1 MKTKKNK
8 LFLSLFCILSL
19 FFFMQPVFAE
29 SIPENVPFN
38 GVYDPHNYLSSE
50 SVSNISVFNWQY
62 TKDTSN
68 KANPRLAVIIIE
80 ELDNELDK
88 VVDYTAE
95 SWNFAHSKVFISAVP
110 EMPNTY
116 ELDNGILLFISVKDG
131 LVRTKTARENSL
143 NLDEHTIS
151 SLESVLKSNF
161 EKGNYSQGI
170 YSYVELLKE
179 KIGKPEKYEHD
190 ASEFGSKTKNMTPEE
205 QEAQKEG
212 WAFEEGA
219 RDGRLIG
226 AIILI
231 SIPFVIVFY
240 SFIRFF
246 IKFSLKG
253 IYKIF
258 VGDTKDILKKEEK

>member
-19 FFFMQPVFAE
+19 FFFMQPVLAE
-29 SIPENVPFN
+29 SIPGNLPFN
-38 GVYDPHNYLSSE
+38 GVYDPYNYLSSE
-50 SVSNISVFNWQY
+50 SVSNISVFNWEY
-62 TKDTSN
+62 TKKTSN

-95 SWNFAHSKVFISAVP
+95 SWNFAHSKVFRSAVP
-110 EMPNTY
+110 EMPDTY

-131 LVRTKTARENSL
+131 LVRTKTARRNSL
-143 NLDEHTIS
+143 NLDEQAIS
-151 SLESVLKSNF
+151 NLESVLKNNF

-179 KIGKPEKYEHD
+179 KIGRPEKYEHD

-205 QEAQKEG
+205 KKEQKMS
-212 WAFEEGA
+212 WSI
-219 RDGRLIG
+219 RDGSREGVLIG
-226 AIILI
+226 AMFLI
-231 SIPFVIVFY
+231 SIPFVVMLY
-240 SFIRFF
+240 SFIRF
-246 IKFSLKG
+246 LAKG
-253 IYKIF
+253 IFKF
-258 VGDTKDILKKEEK
+258 LVGNVEDVFESRKK

>member
-19 FFFMQPVFAE
+19 FLFMQPVFAE

-95 SWNFAHSKVFISAVP
+95 SWNFAHSKVFRSAVP
-110 EMPNTY
+110 EMPDTY

-131 LVRTKTARENSL
+131 LVRTKTARRNSL
-143 NLDEHTIS
+143 NLDEQAIS
-151 SLESVLKSNF
+151 NLKSVLKSNF

-205 QEAQKEG
+205 QESQKED
-212 WAFEEGA
+212 WAIKDGA
-219 RDGRLIG
+219 RQGTLIG
-226 AIILI
+226 TIILC
-231 SIPFVIVFY
+231 SIPVVIVFY
-240 SFIRFF
+240 IF
-246 IKFSLKG
+246 IKFLFKG
-253 IYKIF
+253 IFKFIF
-258 VGDTKDILKKEEK
+258 KFLVGDSEDVF

>member
-8 LFLSLFCILSL
+8 LFLSLFCILSFL
-19 FFFMQPVFAE
+19 FFMQPVFAE

-62 TKDTSN
+62 TKDISN

-95 SWNFAHSKVFISAVP
+95 SWNFAHSKVFRSAVP
-110 EMPNTY
+110 EMPDTY

-131 LVRTKTARENSL
+131 LVRTKTARRNSL
-143 NLDEHTIS
+143 NLDEQAIS
-151 SLESVLKSNF
+151 NLESVLKSNF

-179 KIGKPEKYEHD
+179 QIGRPEKYEHD

-205 QEAQKEG
+205 QEAQKED
-212 WAFEEGA
+212 WAIKEGS
-219 RDGRLIG
+219 RQG
-226 AIILI
+226 AIIGAAILFLT
-231 SIPFVIVFY
+231 PLVFILY
-240 SFIRFF
+240 SFIRF
-246 IKFSLKG
+246 LAKG
-253 IYKIF
+253 IFKFIF
-258 VGDTKDILKKEEK
+258 KFLVGDSKDVFKNRK

>member
-95 SWNFAHSKVFISAVP
+95 SWNFAHSKVFRSAVP
-110 EMPNTY
+110 EMPDTY

-131 LVRTKTARENSL
+131 LVRTKTARRNSL
-143 NLDEHTIS
+143 NLDEQAIS
-151 SLESVLKSNF
+151 NLKSVLKSNF

-231 SIPFVIVFY
+231 SIPFVIMFY

>member
-95 SWNFAHSKVFISAVP
+95 SWNFAHSKVFRSAVP
-110 EMPNTY
+110 EMPDTY

-131 LVRTKTARENSL
+131 LVRTKTARRNSL
-143 NLDEHTIS
+143 NLDEQAIS
-151 SLESVLKSNF
+151 NLESVLKSNF

-212 WAFEEGA
+212 WAIKDGA
-219 RDGRLIG
+219 RQGALIG
-226 AIILI
+226 AAILFLTPLVFI
-231 SIPFVIVFY
+231 FY
-240 SFIRFF
+240 SFIRF
-246 IKFSLKG
+246 LAKG
-253 IYKIF
+253 IFKFIF
-258 VGDTKDILKKEEK
+258 KFLVGDSKDVFKNRK

>member
-1 MKTKKNK
+1 
-8 LFLSLFCILSL
+8 
-19 FFFMQPVFAE
+19 MQPVFAE

-62 TKDTSN
+62 TKDISN

-95 SWNFAHSKVFISAVP
+95 SWNFAHSKVFRSAVP
-110 EMPNTY
+110 EMPDTY

-131 LVRTKTARENSL
+131 LVRTKTARRNSL
-143 NLDEHTIS
+143 NLDEQAIS
-151 SLESVLKSNF
+151 NLESVLKSNF

-179 KIGKPEKYEHD
+179 KIGKPEKYEYIKQRV

-212 WAFEEGA
+212 WAFKEGT
-219 RDGRLIG
+219 RQGTLIG
-226 AIILI
+226 IIILC
-231 SIPFVIVFY
+231 SIPVVIVFY
-240 SFIRFF
+240 IF
-246 IKFSLKG
+246 IKFLFKG
-253 IYKIF
+253 IFKFIF
-258 VGDTKDILKKEEK
+258 KFLVGDSEDVFKNRK

>member
-8 LFLSLFCILSL
+8 FFLSL
-19 FFFMQPVFAE
+19 FFFLSFFFFAQPVFAE
-29 SIPENVPFN
+29 SIPESAPFN

-80 ELDNELDK
+80 ELDNDIDR
-88 VVDYTAE
+88 VVDYTTE
-95 SWNFAHSKVFISAVP
+95 SWNFAHSKVFPSGTP
-110 EMPNTY
+110 EIPDTY

-131 LVRTKTARENSL
+131 LVRTKIARENSL
-143 NLDEHTIS
+143 NLDEQAIS
-151 SLESVLKSNF
+151 NLESVLKSNF

-190 ASEFGSKTKNMTPEE
+190 ASEFGSKARSMTPEE
-205 QEAQKEG
+205 KKEQKMS
-212 WAFEEGA
+212 WSIRDGA
-219 RDGRLIG
+219 REGVLIG
-226 AIILI
+226 AAILI
-231 SIPFVIVFY
+231 SIPFVFMFY
-240 SFIRFF
+240 SFI
-246 IKFSLKG
+246 KFLLKG
-253 IYKIF
+253 IFRFF
-258 VGDTKDILKKEEK
+258 VGNAKDVLKNGKK

>member
-1 MKTKKNK
+1 MKIKKNK
-8 LFLSLFCILSL
+8 FFLSL
-19 FFFMQPVFAE
+19 FFFLSFFFFAQPVFAE
-29 SIPENVPFN
+29 SIPGSLPFN
-38 GVYDPHNYLSSE
+38 GVYDPYNYLSSE
-50 SVSNISVFNWQY
+50 SISNISVFNWEY
-62 TKDTSN
+62 AKETTD
-68 KANPRLAVIIIE
+68 KANPRLVVVVIR

-95 SWNFAHSKVFISAVP
+95 SWNFAHSKVFRSAVP
-110 EMPNTY
+110 EMPDTY

-131 LVRTKTARENSL
+131 LVRTKTARRNSL
-143 NLDEHTIS
+143 NLDGQVIS

-190 ASEFGSKTKNMTPEE
+190 VSEFGSKARNMTPEE
-205 QEAQKEG
+205 KKQQKMS
-212 WAFEEGA
+212 WSI
-219 RDGRLIG
+219 RDGANEGVLIG
-226 AIILI
+226 ATILI
-231 SIPFVIVFY
+231 SIPFVFMFY

-246 IKFSLKG
+246 IKFLLKG

>member
-1 MKTKKNK
+1 MKTKRKK

-50 SVSNISVFNWQY
+50 AVSNISGFNWQY

-68 KANPRLAVIIIE
+68 KADPRLAVIIIE

-95 SWNFAHSKVFISAVP
+95 SWNFAHSKVFRSAVP
-110 EMPNTY
+110 EMPDTY

-131 LVRTKTARENSL
+131 LVRTKTARRNSL
-143 NLDEHTIS
+143 NLDEQAIS
-151 SLESVLKSNF
+151 NLESVLKNNF

-179 KIGKPEKYEHD
+179 KIGRPEKYEHD

-205 QEAQKEG
+205 QEAQKED
-212 WAFEEGA
+212 WAFKEGA

-226 AIILI
+226 VIILV
-231 SIPFVIVFY
+231 SIPFVIMLY
-240 SFIRFF
+240 SFI
-246 IKFSLKG
+246 KFLFKG
-253 IYKIF
+253 IFKFIF
-258 VGDTKDILKKEEK
+258 KFLIGDAKDVFKNRK

>member
-1 MKTKKNK
+1 
-8 LFLSLFCILSL
+8 
-19 FFFMQPVFAE
+19 MQPVFAE

-95 SWNFAHSKVFISAVP
+95 SWNFAHSKVFRSAVP
-110 EMPNTY
+110 EMPDTY

-131 LVRTKTARENSL
+131 LVRTKTARRNSL
-143 NLDEHTIS
+143 NLDEQAIS
-151 SLESVLKSNF
+151 NLKSVLKSNF

-205 QEAQKEG
+205 QESQKED
-212 WAFEEGA
+212 WAIKDGA
-219 RDGRLIG
+219 RQGTLIG
-226 AIILI
+226 TIILC
-231 SIPFVIVFY
+231 SIPVVIVFY
-240 SFIRFF
+240 IF
-246 IKFSLKG
+246 IKFLFKG
-253 IYKIF
+253 IFKFIF
-258 VGDTKDILKKEEK
+258 KFLVGDSEDVF

>member
-8 LFLSLFCILSL
+8 LFLSLFCILSFL
-19 FFFMQPVFAE
+19 FFMQPVFAE

-62 TKDTSN
+62 TKDISN

-88 VVDYTAE
+88 VVDYTSE
-95 SWNFAHSKVFISAVP
+95 SWNFAHSKVFRSAVP
-110 EMPNTY
+110 EMPDTY

-131 LVRTKTARENSL
+131 LVRTKTARRNSL
-143 NLDEHTIS
+143 NLDEQAIS
-151 SLESVLKSNF
+151 NLESVLKSNF

-212 WAFEEGA
+212 WAFKEGT
-219 RDGRLIG
+219 RQGTLIG
-226 AIILI
+226 TIILC
-231 SIPFVIVFY
+231 SIPVVIVFY
-240 SFIRFF
+240 IF
-246 IKFSLKG
+246 IKFLFKG
-253 IYKIF
+253 IFKFIF
-258 VGDTKDILKKEEK
+258 KFLVGDSEDVFKNRK

>member
-1 MKTKKNK
+1 MKIKKNK
-8 LFLSLFCILSL
+8 FFLSLFFVLS
-19 FFFMQPVFAE
+19 FFFFVQPVLAE

-68 KANPRLAVIIIE
+68 KANPRLAVVIIE

-95 SWNFAHSKVFISAVP
+95 SWDFAHSKVFRSAVP
-110 EMPNTY
+110 EIPDTY

-131 LVRTKTARENSL
+131 LVRTKTARKNSL
-143 NLDEHTIS
+143 DLSEETIS
-151 SLESVLKSNF
+151 KLESVLKSNF

-170 YSYVELLKE
+170 YSYVESLKDNL
-179 KIGKPEKYEHD
+179 KKPEKYEHD

-205 QEAQKEG
+205 QEAQKED
-212 WAFEEGA
+212 WAFKEGA

-226 AIILI
+226 AIILV
-231 SIPFVIVFY
+231 SIPFVIMLY
-240 SFIRFF
+240 SFI
-246 IKFSLKG
+246 KFLFKG
-253 IYKIF
+253 IFKFIF
-258 VGDTKDILKKEEK
+258 KFLIGDAKDVFKNRK